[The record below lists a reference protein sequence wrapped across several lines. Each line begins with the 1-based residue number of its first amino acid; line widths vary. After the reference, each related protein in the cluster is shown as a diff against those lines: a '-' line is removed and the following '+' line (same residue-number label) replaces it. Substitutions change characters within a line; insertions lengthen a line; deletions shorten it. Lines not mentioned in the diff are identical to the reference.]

1 MCSGCLTIYTGSTII
16 SCIREGADGTLSF
29 VWIFEKRENFR
40 LLSELKKKRKHLSR
54 LFVLLLSVSL
64 DKGLCE
70 RSGLFL
76 IYVKNVIQLEG
87 KSFKFKTK
95 GKTCFFKVTGVR
107 GKNKIFCNMVSIEK
121 KGPQGDVV
129 INVHKGLDRRLYIYE
144 ADIYSTSTNRVLEK
158 VDTEEFDKLLQEA
171 EGLKSFAK
179 KSMA

>member
-1 MCSGCLTIYTGSTII
+1 M
-16 SCIREGADGTLSF
+16 
-29 VWIFEKRENFR
+29 
-40 LLSELKKKRKHLSR
+40 KKKRKHLSR

-64 DKGLCE
+64 DKE

-95 GKTCFFKVTGVR
+95 GKTCFLKVTGVR

>member
-1 MCSGCLTIYTGSTII
+1 MYGLSRDTRRDVRWA
-16 SCIREGADGTLSF
+16 REGYKD
-29 VWIFEKRENFR
+29 ERR
-40 LLSELKKKRKHLSR
+40 HLSR
-54 LFVLLLSVSL
+54 IFVLPLS
-64 DKGLCE
+64 CE
-70 RSGLFL
+70 MSGLFL
-76 IYVKNVIQLEG
+76 IYMKNVIQLEG

-95 GKTCFFKVTGVR
+95 GKTCFLKVTGVR

>member
-40 LLSELKKKRKHLSR
+40 LLSELKKKKEGT
-54 LFVLLLSVSL
+54 FVLPPSVSL
-64 DKGLCE
+64 DKE

-95 GKTCFFKVTGVR
+95 GKTCFLKVTGVR

>member
-1 MCSGCLTIYTGSTII
+1 MYRLY
-16 SCIREGADGTLSF
+16 
-29 VWIFEKRENFR
+29 IFEKRENFR
-40 LLSELKKKRKHLSR
+40 LLSELKRKRKHLSR
-54 LFVLLLSVSL
+54 LFVLPLS
-64 DKGLCE
+64 CE
-70 RSGLFL
+70 MSGLFL

-95 GKTCFFKVTGVR
+95 GKTCFLKVTGVR